1 MLKIIIMQK
10 SFYTPF
16 ILFFF
21 LVLTSSFVDNK
32 GKQDPKKQDPK
43 KVEVKKQDV
52 KKAEEIKKIID
63 TIKDKNLVLNEV
75 KTDTLVEYKGK
86 FKPFKKNAH
95 ASYYADRFHGKR
107 TASGKIFD
115 MNRLTAAHKKLPFG
129 TRVRVTNE
137 ANGKMVVVE
146 VIDRGPFVK
155 GREIDLSKK
164 AFMAIAGN
172 KNSGN
177 AKVTLEVLQN

>member
-1 MLKIIIMQK
+1 MQK
-10 SFYTPF
+10 SFYISF
-16 ILFFF
+16 ISFLL
-21 LVLTSSFVDNK
+21 LVLTSSFVDK
-32 GKQDPKKQDPK
+32 KVKQEPKKQDPK

-52 KKAEEIKKIID
+52 KNTEEIKKIID
-63 TIKDKNLVLNEV
+63 TIKEKNLVLNEV
-75 KTDTLVEYKGK
+75 KTDTVVEYKGK
-86 FKPFKKNAH
+86 FKPYKKNAH

-129 TRVRVTNE
+129 TRVKVTNE

-146 VIDRGPFVK
+146 IIDRGPFVK

-164 AFMAIAGN
+164 AFMTIAGN

>member
-1 MLKIIIMQK
+1 MQK
-10 SFYTPF
+10 FIYTSFV
-16 ILFFF
+16 LFF
-21 LVLTSSFVDNK
+21 VLLLSSSFIDNK
-32 GKQDPKKQDPK
+32 GKQDPKKQEPK
-43 KVEVKKQDV
+43 KIEVKKQDV
-52 KKAEEIKKIID
+52 KKVEETKKILD
-63 TIKDKNLVLNEV
+63 TVKEKSLVLSEV
-75 KTDTLVEYKGK
+75 KTDTVVEYKGK
-86 FKPFKKNAH
+86 FKPYKKNAH

-107 TASGKIFD
+107 TASGKIFN
-115 MNRLTAAHKKLPFG
+115 MNGLTAAHKKLPFG
-129 TRVRVTNE
+129 TRVKVTKE

-164 AFMAIAGN
+164 AFMIIAGN